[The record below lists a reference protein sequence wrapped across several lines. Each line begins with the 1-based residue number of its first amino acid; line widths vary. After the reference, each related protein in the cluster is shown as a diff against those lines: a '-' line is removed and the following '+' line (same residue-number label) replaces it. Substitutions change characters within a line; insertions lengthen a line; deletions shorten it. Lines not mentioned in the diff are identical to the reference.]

1 MSRPLVQRIPGGV
14 AALAIIVFGLAQAEP
29 APTLNGIDVLERD
42 HFAPLSGMRVGLI
55 TNHTGID
62 RERNATIDRLA
73 AAPGVKLVALFSP
86 EHGIRGALDQ
96 AKIED
101 SRDEK
106 TGLPVYSLYGE
117 RRFPSPQQLAGLDAL
132 VFDIQ
137 DIGCRFYT
145 YVSTLQLAL
154 EAAAKAEK
162 KFIVL
167 DRVNPVGGE
176 FIEGPVQVKKE
187 SFVACHPVPLRH
199 GMTLGELAMMFNA
212 ERGLHADLTVIKVE
226 GWQRAMLFDETG
238 LPWLN
243 PSPNMRSLAEGLLY
257 PGIGLLESAI
267 SVGRGTDAPFEMVG
281 APYADDV
288 RLARELN
295 SAGLAGVR
303 FTPVRFTPA
312 ASVFKGQS
320 CNGVRI
326 FITDRSA
333 LRAVEVGV
341 ALAGTLQRL
350 HPKEF
355 KLAELDRLLQH
366 PATLAAIREGR
377 SWQAI
382 RDAWL
387 PEIREFERRRAPF
400 LLY

>member
-1 MSRPLVQRIPGGV
+1 MSSTFARPFTGIV
-14 AALAIIVFGLAQAEP
+14 AAIAILGPCSAQEEP
-29 APTLNGIDVLERD
+29 VLNGIDALQRD
-42 HFAPLSGMRVGLI
+42 HFAQLAGMRVGLI

-62 RERNATIDRLA
+62 HERNATVDLLA
-73 AAPGVKLVALFSP
+73 AAPGVKLLALFSP

-96 AKIED
+96 AKIDD

-117 RRFPSPQQLAGLDAL
+117 RRFPAPSQLANLDAL

-145 YVSTLQLAL
+145 YMSTLQLAL
-154 EAAAKAEK
+154 DAAAKAGK

-167 DRVNPVGGE
+167 DRVNPVGAE
-176 FIEGPVQVKKE
+176 IIEGPVQVKKE
-187 SFVACHPVPLRH
+187 SFVACHAVPLRH

-212 ERGLHADLTVIKVE
+212 ERGFHADLTVIKVE
-226 GWQRAMLFDETG
+226 GWRRAMFFDETG
-238 LPWLN
+238 LPWVN
-243 PSPNMRSLAEGLLY
+243 PSPNMRSLAAGLLY
-257 PGIGLLESAI
+257 PGIGLLESAL
-267 SVGRGTDAPFEMVG
+267 SVGRGTDAPFEIVG

-288 RLARELN
+288 RFARELN

-303 FTPVRFTPA
+303 FTPIRFTPT
-312 ASVFKGQS
+312 ASVFKGQV

-333 LRAVEVGV
+333 LRAVDVGM
-341 ALAGTLQRL
+341 ALAATLRRL
-350 HPKEF
+350 YPKEF
-355 KLAELDRLLQH
+355 KIAELDRLLQH

-377 SWQAI
+377 SWQAT

-387 PEIREFERRRAPF
+387 PELREFERRRAPF